1 MSEIIK
7 DVDVPFIT
15 TDQMREVDRAMIEDY
30 GISLVQ
36 MMENA
41 GRNLA
46 QLARQRF
53 LDGDPR
59 GRRVLVLAGT
69 GGNSGGGLVCAR
81 RLSNWGAEVQV
92 WMTAPASRLSGV
104 PLQQLGI
111 LQLMGIPIVVADELL
126 VLPPADLLVDAM
138 IGYSLSGPLTGPVAS
153 LIDAANNHGAPILA
167 LDVPSGVNTTT
178 GAVSGS
184 AIRAKATLTLAMP
197 KVGLRAETARPHIG
211 ELYLA
216 DISVPPELY
225 RRPPLDLKVANPFAQ
240 DEIVRL
246 W

>member
-1 MSEIIK
+1 M
-7 DVDVPFIT
+7 VVPFIT

-53 LDGDPR
+53 LDGNPT

-69 GGNSGGGLVCAR
+69 GGNGGGGLVCAR
-81 RLSNWGAEVQV
+81 HLCNWGAEVQV
-92 WMTAPASRLSGV
+92 WMTAPSTDLADV
-104 PLQQLGI
+104 PLHQLGI
-111 LQLMGIPIVVADELL
+111 LQRMRIATFVVGESP
-126 VLPPADLLVDAM
+126 VLPPADLMVDALV
-138 IGYSLSGPLTGPVAS
+138 GYGLRGQSTGLVAA

-167 LDVPSGVNTTT
+167 LDVPSGVSTTT
-178 GAVSGS
+178 GAASGS

-197 KVGLRAETARPHIG
+197 KAGLCAESAKPYIG

-216 DISVPPELY
+216 DIGVPPGLY
-225 RRPPLDLKVANPFAQ
+225 SRPPLDLEVANVFAQ

>member
-1 MSEIIK
+1 MSGVMK
-7 DVDVPFIT
+7 DVTVSFIT

-30 GISLVQ
+30 GITLVQ

-69 GGNSGGGLVCAR
+69 GGNGGGGLVCAR
-81 RLSNWGAEVQV
+81 RLRNWGAEVQV
-92 WMTAPASRLSGV
+92 WMTTPSTGLADV
-104 PLQQLGI
+104 PLHQLGI
-111 LQLMGIPIVVADELL
+111 LQRMGIPIVVAGELL

-138 IGYSLSGPLTGPVAS
+138 IGYSLTGPPTGLVAT

-178 GAVSGS
+178 GEASGP
-184 AIRAKATLTLAMP
+184 AIRAMATLTLAMP
-197 KVGLRAETARPHIG
+197 KVGFRAETAKEHIG

-216 DISVPPELY
+216 DITVPPELY
-225 RRPPLDLKVANPFAQ
+225 GRPPLDLEVPDVFAQ
-240 DEIVRL
+240 NEIVRV

>member
-1 MSEIIK
+1 
-7 DVDVPFIT
+7 
-15 TDQMREVDRAMIEDY
+15 
-30 GISLVQ
+30 
-36 MMENA
+36 
-41 GRNLA
+41 
-46 QLARQRF
+46 
-53 LDGDPR
+53 
-59 GRRVLVLAGT
+59 
-69 GGNSGGGLVCAR
+69 
-81 RLSNWGAEVQV
+81 
-92 WMTAPASRLSGV
+92 MTASVSRLSGV

-111 LQLMGIPIVVADELL
+111 LQRMGIPILVADELL

-138 IGYSLSGPLTGPVAS
+138 IGYSLSGPLTGRVAG

-178 GAVSGS
+178 GAASGS
-184 AIRAKATLTLAMP
+184 AIRAIATMTLAMP

-225 RRPPLDLKVANPFAQ
+225 GRPPLDLKVANLFAQ

>member
-1 MSEIIK
+1 MSGVMK
-7 DVDVPFIT
+7 DVAVSFIT

-30 GISLVQ
+30 GISLIQ

-69 GGNSGGGLVCAR
+69 GGNGGGGLVCAR
-81 RLSNWGAEVQV
+81 RLRNWGAEVQV
-92 WMTAPASRLSGV
+92 WMTTPSTNLADV
-104 PLQQLGI
+104 PLHQLCI
-111 LQLMGIPIVVADELL
+111 LQGMGIAIIVAAELS

-138 IGYSLSGPLTGPVAS
+138 IGYSLTRPPTGLVAA
-153 LIDAANNHGAPILA
+153 LIDAANDHGAPILA

-178 GAVSGS
+178 GAASGS
-184 AIRAKATLTLAMP
+184 AIRARATLTLAMP
-197 KVGLRAETARPHIG
+197 KVGLRTETAKQHIG

-225 RRPPLDLKVANPFAQ
+225 GRPPLNLEVANIFAQ